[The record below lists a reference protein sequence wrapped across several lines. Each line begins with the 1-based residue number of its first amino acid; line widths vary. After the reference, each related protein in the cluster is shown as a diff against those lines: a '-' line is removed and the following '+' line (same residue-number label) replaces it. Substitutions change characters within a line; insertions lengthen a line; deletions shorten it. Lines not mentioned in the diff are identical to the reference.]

1 MALAYLVP
9 GAGHLYLGR
18 RERGIAFFCIVVF
31 MFAIGLAVDGDLY
44 AVTRTGGSL
53 LRLLAAFGSMGAGL
67 LYWIADF
74 RGVTGDITYPFQMA
88 PGFVPFRKDVEYFA
102 STEVAIQPLLS
113 ELEFTRGKSNWGYKF
128 RFGHFELSESDFL
141 LIARRML
148 PEAWQAHTERSLE
161 SAVAD

>member
-1 MALAYLVP
+1 VKSRTWIAMALAYLVP

-18 RERGIAFFCIVVF
+18 RERGIAYFCIVVF

-74 RGVTGDITYPFQMA
+74 KGVMGDLTSVTCEHGTAFVITAGLMNLLLVLDAFDIA
-88 PGFVPFRKDVEYFA
+88 EGRK
-102 STEVAIQPLLS
+102 Q
-113 ELEFTRGKSNWGYKF
+113 
-128 RFGHFELSESDFL
+128 
-141 LIARRML
+141 
-148 PEAWQAHTERSLE
+148 
-161 SAVAD
+161 